1 MAEQTT
7 KFDVK
12 KDFASLYRP
21 TSKGWASVEVPT
33 LRFLAVDGHGDPNTS
48 AAYAQ
53 AIESLYTVAYTLKF
67 ALKER
72 GQDFVV
78 PPLEGLWYA
87 ADPTSF
93 VERRKDEWDWTM
105 LIAVP
110 PFATAEDVESAR
122 EKASAKKPKL
132 PLSALALREISEG
145 RSLQILHVGAY
156 DDEGP
161 SLRVLHE
168 KVMPDGGVTF
178 NGAHHEIYLS
188 DPRRVAPEKLKTV
201 LRQTVREI

>member
-1 MAEQTT
+1 MAEQTA
-7 KFDVK
+7 KFDFK
-12 KDFASLYRP
+12 KDFAPLYRA
-21 TSKGWASVEVPT
+21 TSKRWASVEVPT
-33 LRFLAVDGHGDPNTS
+33 FRFLAVNGHGDPNTS

-53 AIESLYTVAYTLKF
+53 AVESLYTVAYTLKF

-78 PPLEGLWYA
+78 PPLEGLWSA

-93 VERRKDEWDWTM
+93 VERRKDEWDWSM

-122 EKASAKKPKL
+122 DKASAKKPEL

-161 SLRVLHE
+161 ILRVLHE

-178 NGAHHEIYLS
+178 NGPHHEIYLS

-201 LRQTVREI
+201 LRQPVREV

>member
-1 MAEQTT
+1 MAEQTA
-7 KFDVK
+7 KFDFK
-12 KDFASLYRP
+12 KDFAPLYRP
-21 TSKGWASVEVPT
+21 TSKRWASVEVPT
-33 LRFLAVDGHGDPNTS
+33 FRFLAVNGHGDPNTS

-53 AIESLYTVAYTLKF
+53 AVESLYTVAYTLKF

-78 PPLEGLWYA
+78 PPLEGLWSA
-87 ADPTSF
+87 VDPTSF

-122 EKASAKKPKL
+122 QKASAKKPEL
-132 PLSALALREISEG
+132 PLGALALREISEG

-161 SLRVLHE
+161 ILRVLHE

-178 NGAHHEIYLS
+178 NGPHHEIYLS

-201 LRQTVREI
+201 LRQPVREV